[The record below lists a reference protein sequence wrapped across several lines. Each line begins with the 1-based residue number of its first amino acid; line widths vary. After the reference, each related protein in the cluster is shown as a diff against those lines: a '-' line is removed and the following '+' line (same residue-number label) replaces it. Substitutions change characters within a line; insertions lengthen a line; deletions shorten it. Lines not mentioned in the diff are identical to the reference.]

1 MNTLSFNRLDAALR
15 RIPALRPLLIVLLS
29 CLGWQG
35 APLHA
40 QITDDGLSI
49 YNEDYFKAITYE
61 WQDNNGVTRV
71 STLADPAT
79 EYRQIVAFLREVY
92 LNPAV
97 PGFTKDKAWQSGLYD
112 ETGYEN
118 TLVNVPYEPCLA
130 PGNPYGMTAE
140 TVVPEPVEGA
150 TALLVELVDDYTYD
164 SSASCDN
171 LLRKIKRITLLT
183 HQRYINNTVSANNP
197 GTLFNYV
204 GTLNNFFLVTKG
216 NNRIPR
222 VNEGEDDNKAYGFP
236 PFYNMFEEFSPSNGH
251 PIYGAFATMDA
262 GHGFEVDH
270 NCTSI
275 MTQNHII
282 VMSPELAQDGS
293 NIDEIRDYAVNFMFF
308 LPDLRF
314 ARDTRV
320 HPDPSVTTYEG
331 EWYTYYSADH
341 RPYFFYNKLKAEIG
355 KDPEIIDDNKAR
367 VKVSWKS
374 TYNDIVKYEANE
386 DFYIYRVV
394 NDVIQPD
401 PIKDY
406 EMIEPVEYTL
416 NEDGSVT
423 SKSKVNSVYIYE
435 DRGRFAYDVSYIV
448 MGRRYLTDFEL
459 TESNIVTNTIPGLVD
474 PPGALNIVIDGERKS
489 KYNISDR
496 HNYYQHTI
504 KMLDS
509 ENEIDN
515 VTLAKKH
522 LRGTAEEGIERGTTF
537 RLMRYTDSARDEATE
552 VATLEITNIYKDQ
565 WNQYIYDYVIRYA
578 DGTEYPAELLP
589 EKCIFKTPVKD
600 TDTETEEALVLAAAD
615 AHGVLAT
622 FYDNFAADTSLGQ
635 HPDMYHYYLDYE
647 AAVLKDTDVTID
659 YNADSNIIEFL
670 IPHNELKAGYIPYSE
685 NQILA
690 DGYYDNRLPLNN
702 PGLQFGVTTNPN
714 VETYTIYRVD
724 DSYAAPVKV
733 VKVTRMPTGRLV
745 IERATG
751 TGSTLAYY
759 ASVYKSPNPI
769 VEMLPS
775 AALTGSEYILEVK
788 YSNGNTYG
796 NRVAYLYDLPRP
808 VIEDITLEENGPR
821 PNGDN
826 SLYKASVSWHSE
838 GFVAGARTV
847 SATGNADNADRYRHR
862 GYRTWRQRHGA
873 DLDADRHYTVV
884 NTVGDSRPDETPT
897 QAPRRTNIADANDP
911 ALTITHDEEFTAHEA
926 SDTNPV
932 NYDALVRLYTRLPD
946 EMCISEIADPG
957 YVVADATDHRRL
969 TSYRVITSGID
980 EIDNDT
986 ADTDAPVE
994 YYNLRGQPVSNPE
1007 PGTIVIRRQGSTVT
1021 KLLIP

>member
-15 RIPALRPLLIVLLS
+15 RIPALRPLLIVLLA

-49 YNEDYFKAITYE
+49 YNEDYFKAIAYE

-140 TVVPEPVEGA
+140 TVVPVPVEGA

-222 VNEGEDDNKAYGFP
+222 VKEGEDDNKAYGFP

-355 KDPEIIDDNKAR
+355 KDPEIIDDTKAR

-600 TDTETEEALVLAAAD
+600 TDAETEEALVLAAAD

-622 FYDNFAADTSLGQ
+622 FYDNIAVDTSLGQ

-659 YNADSNIIEFL
+659 YNADSNVIEFL

-724 DSYAAPVKV
+724 DSYAAPAKV

-775 AALTGSEYILEVK
+775 AALTDSEYILEVK

-808 VIEDITLEENGPR
+808 VIEYITLEENGPR

-911 ALTITHDEEFTAHEA
+911 ALTITHDEEFIAHEA
-926 SDTNPV
+926 SDANPV

-946 EMCISEIADPG
+946 EMCISESADPG

-994 YYNLRGQPVSNPE
+994 YFNLQGQAVSTPE
-1007 PGTIVIRRQGSTVT
+1007 SGTIVIRRQGSTVT
-1021 KLLIP
+1021 KIFIP